1 MLTAGHHSYLSFRYF
16 MGSKH
21 FSKCNEILESNN
33 KTPINW

>member
-1 MLTAGHHSYLSFRYF
+1 MLTAGHF